1 MCRAVGR
8 ADDTTE
14 SVIWDSFAYYFLL
27 TVESV
32 FGVFGIRLSEEA
44 SYQTISHVGDRIE
57 VRQYAPIMAAEVTI
71 PYGDAEARNK
81 AFRILFGYI
90 SADNSTASGA
100 DRVAMT
106 VPVALDE
113 PRHVAM
119 TVPVQASSDRGTMR
133 FFLPAKYR
141 PETPPPK
148 PLDARVQIVSLPA
161 KTVAV
166 LRYSGSG
173 RNSTAKEQDL
183 MKALQGTDW
192 RPQGQPYTLYYDP
205 PFTIPFLRRNE
216 AAVAVA
222 KASTAPPR

>member
-1 MCRAVGR
+1 
-8 ADDTTE
+8 
-14 SVIWDSFAYYFLL
+14 
-27 TVESV
+27 
-32 FGVFGIRLSEEA
+32 
-44 SYQTISHVGDRIE
+44 
-57 VRQYAPIMAAEVTI
+57 
-71 PYGDAEARNK
+71 
-81 AFRILFGYI
+81 
-90 SADNSTASGA
+90 
-100 DRVAMT
+100 
-106 VPVALDE
+106 
-113 PRHVAM
+113 
-119 TVPVQASSDRGTMR
+119 MR

-183 MKALQGTDW
+183 MKALPGTDW

-205 PFTIPFLRRNE
+205 PFAIPFLRRNE